1 MATFFYI
8 NLRRHGEW
16 KWFESEEGTHNIMWE
31 SNGLC
36 TKAFTYMA
44 CGRRYVKGPRER
56 KGKETS
62 SFKE

>member
-1 MATFFYI
+1 
-8 NLRRHGEW
+8 
-16 KWFESEEGTHNIMWE
+16 MWE

-62 SFKE
+62 SFKEWKKNS